1 MKKHGN
7 TNVPRKEELNKA
19 LVSLGHKVH
28 NAGRSMKIEKDKQ
41 KKMEE
46 ELWDKHI

>member
-1 MKKHGN
+1 MKQHDK
-7 TNVPRKEELNKA
+7 TNVPRKENLNKM

-28 NAGRSMKIEKDKQ
+28 NDKRSKKLEKDKQ

-46 ELWDKHI
+46 EALWD